1 MKNVTITLDE
11 KVAQWARVWAAR
23 NNSSISRL
31 TGELLRERM
40 LEEEGYRA
48 AMKQYFDR
56 GPEILKKTG
65 KYPGRDEL
73 HER

>member
-11 KVAQWARVWAAR
+11 KVAQWAKVWAAR

-31 TGELLRERM
+31 TGELLRQRM

-48 AMKQYFDR
+48 AMKQFFDR
-56 GPEILKKTG
+56 KPVLLKKKG
-65 KYPGRDEL
+65 KYPDRDEL